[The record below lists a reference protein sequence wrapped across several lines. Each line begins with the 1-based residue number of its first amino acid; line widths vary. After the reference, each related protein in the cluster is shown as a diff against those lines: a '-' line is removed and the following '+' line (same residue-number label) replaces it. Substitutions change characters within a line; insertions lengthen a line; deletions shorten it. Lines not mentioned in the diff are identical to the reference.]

1 MHHELKIAECYY
13 VPGLSGE
20 KPFEIR
26 RNDDRGFQKGDTV
39 LFREVNKLNL
49 SAVQGRDHLRDR
61 FRAER
66 RLRGFWLSLRR
77 IATSNSN

>member
-1 MHHELKIAECYY
+1 MHHELKIAECYF

-26 RNDDRGFQKGDTV
+26 HNDDRGFQKGDTV

-49 SAVQGRDHLRDR
+49 YTSRQ
-61 FRAER
+61 FKAEITYVTGYAQKEDYVVFGY
-66 RLRGFWLSLRR
+66 RLE
-77 IATSNSN
+77 

>member
-49 SAVQGRDHLRDR
+49 YTSRQ
-61 FRAER
+61 FKAEITYVTAFAQKEDYVVFGYR
-66 RLRGFWLSLRR
+66 YVE
-77 IATSNSN
+77 